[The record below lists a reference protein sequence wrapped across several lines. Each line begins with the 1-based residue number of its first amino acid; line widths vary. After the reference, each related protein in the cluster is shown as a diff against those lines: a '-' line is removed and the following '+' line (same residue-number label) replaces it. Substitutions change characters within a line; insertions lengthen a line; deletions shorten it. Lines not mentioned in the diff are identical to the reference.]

1 MDNRD
6 ARWRSMIEIAASGRN
21 PTLAM
26 TPSVMSL
33 PSPQNE
39 MLRHRSRSS
48 CVLRGPTPP
57 LQGQHCIDE
66 KKRKEKR

>member
-1 MDNRD
+1 
-6 ARWRSMIEIAASGRN
+6 
-21 PTLAM
+21 M

-39 MLRHRSRSS
+39 MQRHRSRPS

-57 LQGQHCIDE
+57 LQGQHCIDK